1 MKEQQGRF
9 SVAAFAR
16 SLQLPEDFSKGNIL
30 VSMQG
35 QEHVVIEN
43 FKGISSYTEEEIR
56 LITKRKKICVTGKR
70 LKIDSYSKDEIEISG
85 FINKIE
91 YE

>member
-1 MKEQQGRF
+1 MKEEQRKF
-9 SVAAFAR
+9 SIAAFAR
-16 SLQLPEDFSKGNIL
+16 SLQLPEDFTKGNIL

-35 QEHVVIEN
+35 QERVIIEN

-56 LITKRKKICVTGKR
+56 LITKRRKICVTGKR
-70 LKIDSYSKDEIEISG
+70 LKIDSYTKEEIEISG